1 MPPYTEPPE
10 QQGRREIVQALGVVL
25 FAYFL
30 SVLPPPAQG
39 AVSRSLR
46 ATVLAPFLW
55 VNQSMARARIQ
66 ATEST
71 TLQQEVDSLTAI
83 LSGNRNLAEENRRL
97 RALLGL
103 AARPGLDVRAASVLR
118 PGTPGSEG
126 TFMLDVGLED
136 GVRPGAPVL
145 VAEGLVGV
153 VREVADRAAIAMDWT
168 NPDFRVS
175 SMTMDGTQYG
185 IIEPRR
191 GVVGELDRLLWTGAP
206 YFVELEAGAEVVT
219 SGRGR
224 LYPRGIPIGIID
236 GLAEVEEG
244 WRRSY
249 WVRPHVEP
257 GSVTHVLVA
266 LWGGGEGRGGNLEDW
281 WGSSHLDEG
290 AFTSPQLPDLPA
302 VDTVSRPPA

>member
-10 QQGRREIVQALGVVL
+10 QQGRREIVHALGIVL
-25 FAYFL
+25 FAYLL
-30 SVLPPPAQG
+30 SVLPPTAQSTMG
-39 AVSRSLR
+39 RGLR

-71 TLQQEVDSLTAI
+71 TLQGTVDSLTAV
-83 LSGNRNLAEENRRL
+83 LSGNQNLAEENRRL

-103 AARPGLDVRAASVLR
+103 AARPGIEVRAASILR

-126 TFMLDVGLED
+126 TFMLDVGLQD

-145 VAEGLVGV
+145 IAEGLVGV
-153 VREVADRAAIAMDWT
+153 VREVADRASIAMDWT

-175 SMTMDGTQYG
+175 TMTMDGTQYG
-185 IIEPRR
+185 IVEPRR
-191 GVVGELDRLLWTGAP
+191 GEFGELDRLLWSGAP
-206 YFVELEAGAEVVT
+206 YFEELEPGAEVVT

-224 LYPRGIPIGIID
+224 LYPRGIPVGIIEE
-236 GLAEVEEG
+236 LAEVDEG

-249 WVRPHVEP
+249 WVRPHVAPE
-257 GSVTHVLVA
+257 SVTHVLVA
-266 LWGGGEGRGGNLEDW
+266 LWGGGPGDSLPDW
-281 WGSSHLDEG
+281 WRGPDQGIDEFAIPG
-290 AFTSPQLPDLPA
+290 FPEPPS
-302 VDTVSRPPA
+302 VDTTPPPSR